1 MRDLATARIGARCPH
16 PRVTVV
22 KAVLMII
29 SIAKRCLIGKCG
41 RILIRKVKMVS
52 VLWRTL
58 KRIMKGGR
66 SQLCRW

>member
-1 MRDLATARIGARCPH
+1 MRDLATARIGARCPR